1 MKEIQY
7 ILELARAAGDEPL
20 AIATVVNVRG
30 SAYRR
35 PGARMLITALGETAG
50 MISGGCLEGDVRERA
65 LQVISSGRSEL
76 ATYDSTSSE
85 DIIFGLG
92 LGCNGIVQVL
102 IEPVSQNDG
111 GLLAFLRA
119 SYEQREPAHL
129 ITVFHATGAAAQINP
144 GWALLR
150 CPKTGVVTSSPAW
163 AAALPS
169 LGGMQSDKR
178 FEVQQVVSGDS
189 DTISLLLETILPP
202 VSLLICGGG
211 DDAIPL
217 AALAKHLRWHVT
229 VLDARAALVTRD
241 RFPKVDVIE
250 CVRPESFRNTTAS
263 PLVMLMTH
271 SYSQDK
277 VWLRLW
283 LSREWSYLGILGPK
297 SRTRRLLDELAAE
310 GCVASD
316 EQIGAIHG
324 PAGLDIGA
332 ESPDEVALSVL
343 AEMQAVVAG
352 RSGGPLRSRD
362 GPIHD
367 PVVTP

>member
-1 MKEIQY
+1 MKEIQF
-7 ILELARAAGDEPL
+7 ILDLARKSGDAPL

-35 PGARMLITALGETAG
+35 PGARMLITSAGETAG

-65 LQVISSGRSEL
+65 LRVLASGRSEL
-76 ATYDSTSSE
+76 VTYDSTSSE

-92 LGCNGIVQVL
+92 LGCNGVVQVL
-102 IEPVSQNDG
+102 IEPVSHSEG

-119 SYEQREPAHL
+119 CHEQREPAQL
-129 ITVFHATGAAAQINP
+129 ITVFYATGEAAQINP

-150 CPKTGVVTSSPAW
+150 CPKTGVITSSPEW
-163 AAALPS
+163 TAALPA
-169 LGGMQSDKR
+169 LTGMNSEKR
-178 FEVQQVVSGDS
+178 FEVQHVVTADGG
-189 DTISLLLETILPP
+189 TISLLVESILPP

-211 DDAIPL
+211 DDAMPL
-217 AALAKHLRWHVT
+217 AALAKHLGWHVT
-229 VLDARAALVTRD
+229 VLDARASLVTRD
-241 RFPKVDVIE
+241 RFPKVDVVE
-250 CVRPESFRNTTAS
+250 AVRPESFRMTQTP

-277 VWLRLW
+277 EWLRLW

-297 SRTRRLLDELAAE
+297 SRTRRLLDELSAE
-310 GCVASD
+310 GCGASH
-316 EQIGAIHG
+316 EQTGAIHG

-343 AEMQAVVAG
+343 AEIQSVLAG
-352 RSGGPLRSRD
+352 RNGGPLRSRD

-367 PVVTP
+367 PVITP

>member
-1 MKEIQY
+1 VKEIQY
-7 ILELARAAGDEPL
+7 ILNLARASGDTPL

-35 PGARMLITALGETAG
+35 PGARMLITASGETAG

-76 ATYDSTSSE
+76 VTYDSTSSE

-102 IEPVSQNDG
+102 IEPVSQSDG
-111 GLLAFLRA
+111 GLLAFLHA
-119 SYEQREPAHL
+119 SYEQRGPAHL
-129 ITVFHATGAAAQINP
+129 ITAFHATGAAAQINP

-150 CPKTGVVTSSPAW
+150 CPITGVVTSSPAW
-163 AAALPS
+163 TAALPE
-169 LGGMQSDKR
+169 LTGMQSDKR
-178 FEVQQVVSGDS
+178 FEVQQVVSAEG
-189 DTISLLLETILPP
+189 DTISLLQEAILPP

-217 AALAKHLRWHVT
+217 ASLAKHLGWHVT

-250 CVRPESFRNTTAS
+250 CVRPESFQKLFVA

-277 VWLRLW
+277 EWLRLW
-283 LSREWSYLGILGPK
+283 LSREWRYLGILGPK

-310 GCVASD
+310 GCVASE
-316 EQIGAIHG
+316 EQIAAIHG

-352 RSGGPLRSRD
+352 RNGGPLRSRD